1 MKRIVTVLIVA
12 LIFSLVACGG
22 SGGKY
27 GDVKDFINEMISAQD
42 DYISAVEKAKSP
54 DDVVKAIENFGTSFI
69 GLADKSVELK
79 AKYPEIDTWDKNPPE
94 ELKADFE
101 KVDNSSEKMEKVFM
115 NENVRKH
122 MMDPKVLQAFMDLGK
137 KLEKTKF
144 FE

>member
-1 MKRIVTVLIVA
+1 MKRIVSVFYAV

-27 GDVKDFINEMISAQD
+27 GDVKDFIKDMISAQD
-42 DYISAVEKAKSP
+42 AYIASVEKANSP

-79 AKYPEIDTWDKNPPE
+79 AKYPDIDKWDSNPPE

-101 KVDNSSEKMEKVFM
+101 NVEKSSEKMEKIFM

-122 MMDPKVLQAFMDLGK
+122 MMDAKVLQAFMDLGK

>member
-1 MKRIVTVLIVA
+1 MKRVVSVFYAVIIL
-12 LIFSLVACGG
+12 SLVACGG

-27 GDVKDFINEMISAQD
+27 GDVKDFIKEMISAQD
-42 DYISAVEKAKSP
+42 AYMSAAEKANSP
-54 DDVVKAIENFGTSFI
+54 DDFVKAIENFGTSFI
-69 GLADKSVELK
+69 GLADKSVKLK
-79 AKYPEIDTWDKNPPE
+79 AKYPDIDKWDSNPPE

-101 KVDNSSEKMEKVFM
+101 KVEKSSEKMEKIFL

-137 KLEKTKF
+137 KLETTRF